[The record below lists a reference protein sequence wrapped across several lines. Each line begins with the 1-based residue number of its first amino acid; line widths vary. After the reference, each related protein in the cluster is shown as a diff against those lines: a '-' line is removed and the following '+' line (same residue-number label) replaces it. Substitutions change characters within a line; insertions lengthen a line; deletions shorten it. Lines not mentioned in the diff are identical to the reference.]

1 MKKLARINKTLY
13 KDLEIRQ
20 KEIKKILSEKAKSQA
35 FRYDIEPDKEAQR
48 IGSCCEIFEKRNSAI
63 DFIDIAMWLLCYPPE
78 LALKIAIHFADF
90 DYFLS
95 WNPFDLLMR
104 TVENIDYLSKKILV
118 AIRKTVLNQQPEILG
133 LSIDRRYRNEKA
145 GQLLAVA
152 IIYLSKNLK
161 EARYIFRKSKI
172 NYAIKEVVK
181 KELLKLDPEIAQR
194 IIY

>member
-1 MKKLARINKTLY
+1 MKKLARTNRALY
-13 KDLEIRQ
+13 RELEIRQ
-20 KEIKKILSEKAKSQA
+20 KEIKKILSEKAQFHA
-35 FRYDIEPDKEAQR
+35 FRYDIEPAKEAQR